1 MGLIPEH
8 VIIEIADRADI
19 LRTVGAYVSL
29 KRAGSVHKGLCPFHQ
44 EKTPSFIV
52 TPSRGT
58 YKCFGCGA
66 AGSVFRF
73 LMEMEGLHFPEAVR
87 KIAAEVGVEVPET
100 GGTADP
106 SEREARQKKR
116 DAYLEVLA
124 LAHSWFV
131 DNLWREANSS
141 EQEYLIAR
149 GVDEET
155 ARTFGLG
162 HAPDT
167 WTGLV
172 DHMARFKVNGETC
185 EAAGLATMGKHG
197 FNDRFRGR
205 IIFPIFDR
213 WGKTVAF
220 GGRILDPD
228 AKAPKY
234 LNSPETPFYTKG
246 SEVFGLATTK
256 QEIRREDA
264 AVIVE
269 GNFDVIVLYAQ
280 GVKNVVA
287 PMGTAL
293 TEKQARLLGRFTK
306 RVFVSFDGDRAG
318 IAATHR
324 SLPILL
330 AQNFDA
336 RVIQMPSGD
345 DPDSYIRREGLESYG
360 AQLRK
365 AKPIVAW
372 ALQGIFDPAEGAS
385 VEDRVQALKEAAEV
399 LSHVREPV
407 TWRHYATEIARR
419 LDLNPAEIDIYLK
432 RPSALETSGT
442 VTRTAAGAIP
452 PLEAAFIQAV
462 VLTPDSFDELAGQG
476 NYQQLFTDE
485 RVVYLIERAHAY
497 RNLHPDRVPPLAV
510 LAELVAESGGDM
522 EFTAQVTSLVEDAAG
537 KYPPDRHH
545 QVWGDTVTRLQLKWL
560 QREQEATNRLI
571 QTVEPGSDAYL
582 NVIHRL
588 KSLDE
593 ARARLDIRLGRK
605 RM

>member
-1 MGLIPEH
+1 
-8 VIIEIADRADI
+8 
-19 LRTVGAYVSL
+19 
-29 KRAGSVHKGLCPFHQ
+29 
-44 EKTPSFIV
+44 
-52 TPSRGT
+52 
-58 YKCFGCGA
+58 
-66 AGSVFRF
+66 
-73 LMEMEGLHFPEAVR
+73 
-87 KIAAEVGVEVPET
+87 
-100 GGTADP
+100 
-106 SEREARQKKR
+106 
-116 DAYLEVLA
+116 
-124 LAHSWFV
+124 
-131 DNLWREANSS
+131 
-141 EQEYLIAR
+141 
-149 GVDEET
+149 
-155 ARTFGLG
+155 
-162 HAPDT
+162 
-167 WTGLV
+167 
-172 DHMARFKVNGETC
+172 
-185 EAAGLATMGKHG
+185 
-197 FNDRFRGR
+197 
-205 IIFPIFDR
+205 
-213 WGKTVAF
+213 
-220 GGRILDPD
+220 
-228 AKAPKY
+228 
-234 LNSPETPFYTKG
+234 
-246 SEVFGLATTK
+246 
-256 QEIRREDA
+256 
-264 AVIVE
+264 
-269 GNFDVIVLYAQ
+269 
-280 GVKNVVA
+280 
-287 PMGTAL
+287 
-293 TEKQARLLGRFTK
+293 
-306 RVFVSFDGDRAG
+306 
-318 IAATHR
+318 
-324 SLPILL
+324 
-330 AQNFDA
+330 
-336 RVIQMPSGD
+336 MPSGD